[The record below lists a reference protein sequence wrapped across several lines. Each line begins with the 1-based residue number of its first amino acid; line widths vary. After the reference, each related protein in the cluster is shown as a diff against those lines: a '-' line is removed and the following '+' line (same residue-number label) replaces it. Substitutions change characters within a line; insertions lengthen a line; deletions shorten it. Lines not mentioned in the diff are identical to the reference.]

1 MGFTRFV
8 LASVVLGFG
17 VAAAPLLATDLPKP
31 ASSILV
37 PDVALPP
44 ELDRVLRDY
53 ERAWRAGD
61 AAALAALFTED
72 GFILQSNRPPTRGR
86 AAIRAA
92 YESQGGAPLRLRA
105 LAFSAGDTIGYI
117 IGAYGY
123 GDGPGDAGKFTLTLR
138 REPGEPWLIFSDMDN
153 ANSAPRRP
161 TAGTV
166 ASPAGFSTARL
177 VRQKPTPI
185 LRPPANFLLG
195 DFRMRIHYM
204 ARVAA

>member
-1 MGFTRFV
+1 MATNRSILFG
-8 LASVVLGFG
+8 AVLGF
-17 VAAAPLLATDLPKP
+17 VLTATPVLARDDPAPAA
-31 ASSILV
+31 IERI

-53 ERAWRAGD
+53 ERAWRASD

-72 GFILQSNRPPTRGR
+72 GFILQSNCPPTRGR

-92 YESQGGAPLRLRA
+92 YEGQGGASLRLRA

-123 GDGPGDAGKFTLTLR
+123 GDGPGDTGKFTLTLR

-153 ANSAPRRP
+153 GNAPLREP
-161 TAGTV
+161 
-166 ASPAGFSTARL
+166 SPG
-177 VRQKPTPI
+177 V
-185 LRPPANFLLG
+185 PPAVQTPHRDTSATEN
-195 DFRMRIHYM
+195 
-204 ARVAA
+204 

>member
-1 MGFTRFV
+1 MNLSILIGAILGFALTAAPV
-8 LASVVLGFG
+8 LARDDPAP
-17 VAAAPLLATDLPKP
+17 AALER
-31 ASSILV
+31 I

-92 YESQGGAPLRLRA
+92 YEGQGGAPLRLRA

-123 GDGPGDAGKFTLTLR
+123 GAGPSDTGKFTLTLR
-138 REPGEPWLIFSDMDN
+138 RESGGSWLIFSDMDN
-153 ANSAPRRP
+153 GNAPSRRP
-161 TAGTV
+161 T
-166 ASPAGFSTARL
+166 PAGA
-177 VRQKPTPI
+177 
-185 LRPPANFLLG
+185 PPAAQSPQRDTSATKN
-195 DFRMRIHYM
+195 
-204 ARVAA
+204 

>member
-1 MGFTRFV
+1 MAVKHFV
-8 LASVVLGFG
+8 LAGIVFGFA
-17 VAAAPLLATDLPKP
+17 VAAAPLSATDLPKP
-31 ASSILV
+31 TSSIET
-37 PDVALPP
+37 PNVALAP

-92 YESQGGAPLRLRA
+92 YEGQGGAPLRLRA

-123 GDGPGDAGKFTLTLR
+123 GAESGDTGKFTLTLR
-138 REPGEPWLIFSDMDN
+138 REPGQPWLIFSDMDN
-153 ANSAPRRP
+153 ANAPP
-161 TAGTV
+161 
-166 ASPAGFSTARL
+166 
-177 VRQKPTPI
+177 
-185 LRPPANFLLG
+185 RPPSSDGENSPTQTPQR
-195 DFRMRIHYM
+195 DTSPTKN
-204 ARVAA
+204 